1 MKGVFGML
9 DNRTMMLDQLK
20 NQLDQSS
27 HVERVLLEV
36 LTSLESKGYNPVNQI
51 VGYLISGDPAYISS
65 HDGARGK
72 IQQVERDEIIEVL
85 MTRFIEHVK

>member
-1 MKGVFGML
+1 ML
-9 DNRTMMLDQLK
+9 SDKTMMLDQLK
-20 NQLDQSS
+20 EQLDQSAY
-27 HVERVLLEV
+27 VERILLEV
-36 LTSLESKGYNPVNQI
+36 LTSLEAKGYNPVNQI
-51 VGYLISGDPAYISS
+51 VGYLISGDPGYISS